1 MKNIRICCRE
11 ENVGVERFFRGSRRK
26 VFLFFFFVTKR
37 LKYDV
42 EGGERGY
49 IFHLSL
55 DIKGRKDFFFFL
67 RGTFE
72 VVEKKISRYFIT
84 SYYTFSFSTKYQ
96 NVMKRRIKAYRVET
110 YVYHLRET

>member
-1 MKNIRICCRE
+1 MSGWNDFSEVRE
-11 ENVGVERFFRGSRRK
+11 GR
-26 VFLFFFFVTKR
+26 FFFFCYKTIEIRCGRRREGLYIPLIVRHKR
-37 LKYDV
+37 E
-42 EGGERGY
+42 EG
-49 IFHLSL
+49 FL
-55 DIKGRKDFFFFL
+55 FFFL

-110 YVYHLRET
+110 YVSFERNLKELH

>member
-1 MKNIRICCRE
+1 MSGGECR
-11 ENVGVERFFRGSRRK
+11 GGTIFQRFAKEGFS
-26 VFLFFFFVTKR
+26 FFVTKR

-67 RGTFE
+67 RETFE
-72 VVEKKISRYFIT
+72 VIEKKISRYFIT

-110 YVYHLRET
+110 YVSFERNLKELH